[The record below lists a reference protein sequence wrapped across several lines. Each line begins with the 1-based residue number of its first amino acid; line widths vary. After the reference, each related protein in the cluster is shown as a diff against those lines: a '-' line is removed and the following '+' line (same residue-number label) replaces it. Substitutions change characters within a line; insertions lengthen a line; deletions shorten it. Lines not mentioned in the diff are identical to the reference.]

1 MYGKG
6 NGVPQDYKAA
16 AKWWRLAAE
25 QGFAMAESNLE
36 VMYQA
41 GTGVIQDNV
50 YALYRSLKEFY
61 FVSCWSSH
69 SLPAFWALS
78 SSKARVMSGATGRSS
93 AMR

>member
-41 GTGVIQDNV
+41 GTGVIQD
-50 YALYRSLKEFY
+50 
-61 FVSCWSSH
+61 H
-69 SLPAFWALS
+69 
-78 SSKARVMSGATGRSS
+78 TG
-93 AMR
+93 